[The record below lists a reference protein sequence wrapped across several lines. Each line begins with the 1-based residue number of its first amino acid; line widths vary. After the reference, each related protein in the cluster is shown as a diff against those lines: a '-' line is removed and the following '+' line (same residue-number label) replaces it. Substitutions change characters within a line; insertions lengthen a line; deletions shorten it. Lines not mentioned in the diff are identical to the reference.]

1 MNKCFVYRN
10 NSPNALELKC
20 IEVWL
25 ISCTLFV
32 FFALLEY
39 FVVLFGIRYDK
50 HWRHKKQD
58 LERINATTWERPS
71 ENTQPTLAAV
81 AAAAAAAAASN
92 NTNSTNHHRPT
103 HLPPLVHHRVTNN
116 RVDNLRLFGGS
127 SKIVPQE
134 EIQDHH
140 TKEMTSLQST
150 IIRVSFNNNVIIIC
164 LIYMKPKLNL
174 SRTLPT
180 ISIEMSV
187 HSYGDPHHSIL
198 YTLTMQLTRY

>member
-1 MNKCFVYRN
+1 M
-10 NSPNALELKC
+10 
-20 IEVWL
+20 WL

-71 ENTQPTLAAV
+71 ENTQPALAAV
-81 AAAAAAAAASN
+81 TAAAAAAAAASN
-92 NTNSTNHHRPT
+92 NTNSTNHYRPVQ
-103 HLPPLVHHRVTNN
+103 LPPLLHHRITNN

-140 TKEMTSLQST
+140 TKELASPPST
-150 IIRVSFNNNVIIIC
+150 RIGVSSNDNDIIIC
-164 LIYMKPKLNL
+164 PTYTKLKLKFIRN
-174 SRTLPT
+174 TA
-180 ISIEMSV
+180 
-187 HSYGDPHHSIL
+187 
-198 YTLTMQLTRY
+198 

>member
-1 MNKCFVYRN
+1 MYEHSVHRN

-58 LERINATTWERPS
+58 LERINATTWERPT

-81 AAAAAAAAASN
+81 AAAATAAAATN
-92 NTNSTNHHRPT
+92 NTNASNHHRPT
-103 HLPPLVHHRVTNN
+103 QLPPLLHHRATTN
-116 RVDNLRLFGGS
+116 RVDNLRLFGGN
-127 SKIVPQE
+127 SKIMPQDNT
-134 EIQDHH
+134 QDRH
-140 TKEMTSLQST
+140 TKDMASPRST
-150 IIRVSFNNNVIIIC
+150 MIRVS
-164 LIYMKPKLNL
+164 
-174 SRTLPT
+174 
-180 ISIEMSV
+180 
-187 HSYGDPHHSIL
+187 SYDNGVVPD
-198 YTLTMQLTRY
+198 LT